1 MIVSKAKFDS
11 KHRFFL
17 KGFAIDNSKVNY
29 QYQQAKKDEKGDPVF
44 ATKSPYGMIVMFVC
58 IIASNLLI
66 LFCNTVLNVFQFTLV
81 EYLLALEY

>member
-17 KGFAIDNSKVNY
+17 NDFVIDNSKVNY
-29 QYQQAKKDEKGDPVF
+29 QYQQAKLDEKGDPVF

-66 LFCNTVLNVFQFTLV
+66 FFFKITILYVLNISLK
-81 EYLLALEY
+81 EY